1 MSGPSVP
8 KPQSRA
14 SASSPPAWRRWLV
27 LALALAIALL
37 SRYLVSIQGT
47 TGPGPSTSTGAAPTG
62 ATATG
67 SLAGRIGGDRDVVVN
82 LFQWTWR
89 SVAAECPR
97 LAQAGYAGV
106 QVSPA
111 TEHAMVFGNPWYV
124 DYQPVSYQLLTRR
137 GDRAAFAAMIQA
149 CHAAGVRVYADV
161 VVNHMAGSDGGVG
174 YAGTAWS
181 HYDYPGLYGPQ
192 DFHHC
197 GLAPGDEI
205 ENYQDRAQVQTCELV
220 NLADLATDT
229 EPVRA
234 RIAAYLGDLAS
245 LGVDGLRVDAAKH
258 IPATDLAD
266 ILRRVP
272 GSLDVYTE
280 VIDYGTEPIH
290 ASEYAGFAKVL
301 VFTYGPQVGAAVQS
315 GHLASLRQLAGPVD
329 GTRARVF
336 LDNHDTQRHGGP
348 DVLTFRGPAAY
359 ALGTAVMLAWPY
371 GEPTVMSSYSFGD
384 PDAGP
389 PAIDDRGTT
398 KDSAC
403 GSDGWVCEHRWPA
416 IVGMVGFH
424 NSVKGTGVDLWW
436 DDGGPA
442 IAYARGDRGYVV
454 LNSGSNPLAARS
466 FQTRLPPGRYC
477 DVVHGGLVDGAC
489 TASTITVN
497 ADGWFTASVGAVD
510 GLAIHVDARAG

>member
-181 HYDYPGLYGPQ
+181 HYDYSGLYGPQ

-348 DVLTFRGPAAY
+348 RREPQGSLRPPVRALPGAVPGHQQHSACAGRHPVREPGI
-359 ALGTAVMLAWPY
+359 ALGAAPDEIQSGPEAGHDTMGRNGHLH
-371 GEPTVMSSYSFGD
+371 GD
-384 PDAGP
+384 EEANAP
-389 PAIDDRGTT
+389 
-398 KDSAC
+398 
-403 GSDGWVCEHRWPA
+403 
-416 IVGMVGFH
+416 GF
-424 NSVKGTGVDLWW
+424 L
-436 DDGGPA
+436 
-442 IAYARGDRGYVV
+442 
-454 LNSGSNPLAARS
+454 
-466 FQTRLPPGRYC
+466 RLPARKGDGDQAGLGPGSWPQR
-477 DVVHGGLVDGAC
+477 
-489 TASTITVN
+489 
-497 ADGWFTASVGAVD
+497 ADRVQIPDQLS
-510 GLAIHVDARAG
+510 